1 MRGHITTITRVSMA
15 AATTIALAISLFS
28 ALAQPVQALSE
39 EDLGTN
45 FISDFIGLP
54 TGDPRSI
61 AAAIINVFLG
71 FLALIAL
78 VVVLL
83 GGFRWMT
90 SQGAEE
96 KVDEAKK
103 MLTAGVIGL
112 VIIISAW
119 AIANFLVKELINVTE
134 DVRAQ

>member
-1 MRGHITTITRVSMA
+1 MRGHIKAIARASMA
-15 AATTIALAISLFS
+15 AGATVALALSMVGSFVG
-28 ALAQPVQALSE
+28 PVQALDEST
-39 EDLGTN
+39 LGTN
-45 FISDFIGLP
+45 FITDFIDLP

-78 VVVLL
+78 VIVLL

-103 MLTAGVIGL
+103 MLSAGVIGL
-112 VIIISAW
+112 VIVISAW
-119 AIANFLVKELINVTE
+119 AIANFLVTQLIDVTNE
-134 DVRAQ
+134 VR